1 MIIKLLSLLFGYVR
15 ITVRGSTI
23 ERFLNICIKN
33 EIKLYK
39 IERKDEVCMCASI
52 SVSHFR
58 KRMHYMGRTG
68 CHVHITKKIGLPF
81 FTYKLRKRYA
91 LWVGT
96 ILAVLLFFALTNCIW
111 VIDIE
116 VSGDVDLS
124 ELRKN
129 LNEAGAYTGAPI
141 YFIDETEIAQTIK
154 FNMKTLDYLSIS
166 RLGNRLIIQAIND
179 TDAPEIQDD
188 KAVTGIV
195 ASYDGVITKID
206 VKSGYPLVKVGDAV
220 LQGDKLVTA
229 LTPPTT
235 EQGTGHIGHS
245 IASITADT
253 LRTEKSM
260 TSLTRL
266 KKEYTGKTKTQFA
279 ILIGNFRINLYLGT
293 GISGIGWEK
302 TVSETQLHIGEGT
315 YFPIKIIRQDYKK
328 YNITEI
334 TYPVEVIEQEMLQN
348 AKARLENTMLS
359 GEIKTLSYTSEKK
372 DDALILNITAHCNE
386 DIASEISEE
395 GLTLPEKQTENP
407 SE

>member
-58 KRMHYMGRTG
+58 KLMHYMGRTG

>member
-1 MIIKLLSLLFGYVR
+1 MIIKLLSLLFGHVY

-23 ERFLNICIKN
+23 ERFLNVCIKN

-39 IERKDEVCMCASI
+39 IERKDEVCMCASVSI
-52 SVSHFR
+52 SDFHR
-58 KRMHYMGRTG
+58 LLQYMGRTG
-68 CHVHITKKIGLPF
+68 CRVHINKKIGLPF
-81 FTYKLRKRYA
+81 FIYKLRKRYA
-91 LWVGT
+91 LWIGT
-96 ILAVLLFFALTNCIW
+96 ILAVLLFFALTSCIW

-116 VSGDVDLS
+116 ASGEIDLS

-129 LNEAGAYTGAPI
+129 LNQAGAYTGVPI
-141 YFIDETEIAQTIK
+141 YFIDETEIAQTVK
-154 FNMKTLDYLSIS
+154 SNMNNIDYISVS
-166 RLGNRLIIQAIND
+166 RLGNRLIIQVIND
-179 TDAPEIQDD
+179 IDAPKIQDD

-195 ASYDGVITKID
+195 ASYDGVITKMDI
-206 VKSGYPLVKVGDAV
+206 KGGYPLVKVGDAV

-245 IASITADT
+245 IASISANT
-253 LRTEKSM
+253 LRTEQSI

-315 YFPIKIIRQDYKK
+315 YFPIKIVRQDYKK
-328 YNITEI
+328 YNIKEI
-334 TYPVEVIEQEMLQN
+334 TYPKEVIEQEMLEN
-348 AKARLENTMLS
+348 AKARLENIMVS
-359 GEIKTLSYTSEKK
+359 GEINTLSYTSEKK
-372 DDALILNITAHCNE
+372 DDALILNITAHCTE
-386 DIASEISEE
+386 DIASEISED
-395 GLTLPEKQTENP
+395 GLELPQKQTETP
-407 SE
+407 AE